1 MSLRDAAHPTLR
13 AVGSIMEPARE
24 SASWLISQPEPRQF
38 NAHRPRPW
46 ISRFRNPLVPI
57 HAATLK
63 GTRREAEITAQTT
76 TVLELSIEN
85 LGGQDIRD
93 LRSDS
98 FELKQALN
106 VLRRRDGGRRAR
118 FRGCVP
124 RLVDLLQHCVD
135 HDQALAMSVNLTR
148 QPRG

>member
-1 MSLRDAAHPTLR
+1 
-13 AVGSIMEPARE
+13 MEPARE

-63 GTRREAEITAQTT
+63 GTRRKAEIATQTT
-76 TVLELSIEN
+76 AILEPSVEHLCGEHVGN
-85 LGGQDIRD
+85 
-93 LRSDS
+93 LRSDA
-98 FELKQALN
+98 FELNQALN

-135 HDQALAMSVNLTR
+135 HDQALA
-148 QPRG
+148 